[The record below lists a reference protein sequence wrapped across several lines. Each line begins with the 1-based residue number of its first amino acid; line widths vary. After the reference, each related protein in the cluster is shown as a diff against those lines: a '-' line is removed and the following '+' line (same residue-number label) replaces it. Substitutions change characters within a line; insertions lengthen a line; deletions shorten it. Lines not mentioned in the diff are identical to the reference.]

1 MNAHTVIA
9 TLGTLLER
17 LGAWLL
23 AAIWLVPLAYAAW
36 ISLHS
41 SADAAKLSLDLSL
54 TLENFAH
61 VWDAAPFSRYFLN
74 TFLLVTMILTAQLV
88 LCTLAAYAFAR
99 VTFPGHQIAFGFV
112 LLQLMIMPDVLLVE
126 NYGTM
131 NRLGILDTLYA
142 VALPYMVSAFAIFLL
157 RQTFKSIP
165 RDLDEPARVE
175 GAGTLG
181 VLWRVY
187 ITR

>member
-1 MNAHTVIA
+1 
-9 TLGTLLER
+9 
-17 LGAWLL
+17 
-23 AAIWLVPLAYAAW
+23 
-36 ISLHS
+36 
-41 SADAAKLSLDLSL
+41 
-54 TLENFAH
+54 
-61 VWDAAPFSRYFLN
+61 
-74 TFLLVTMILTAQLV
+74 MILTAQLV

-165 RDLDEPARVE
+165 RELDEPARVE